1 MNCATTTSG
10 ALKSGR
16 VSVIDGD
23 HRMQDR
29 NADLQD
35 VPAAVLRC
43 ASLRVDRIHRQ
54 PVTAASSPGPHSES
68 DLDAAAAVVGS
79 TLLGGAFWF
88 ALALWLT

>member
-1 MNCATTTSG
+1 
-10 ALKSGR
+10 
-16 VSVIDGD
+16 
-23 HRMQDR
+23 MQGR

-35 VPAAVLRC
+35 VPAAILRC

-54 PVTAASSPGPHSES
+54 PVTGPAAPSPGPHSES

-79 TLLGGAFWF
+79 TLLGGAVWF